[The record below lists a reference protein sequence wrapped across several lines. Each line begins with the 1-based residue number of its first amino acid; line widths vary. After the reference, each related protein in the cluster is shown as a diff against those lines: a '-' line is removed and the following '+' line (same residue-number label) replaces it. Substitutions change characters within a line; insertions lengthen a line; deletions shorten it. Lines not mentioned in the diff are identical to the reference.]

1 MGMASPDAHISVQPR
16 GRTGRDLLRLWEWAG
31 RSGRMNEHTANQYRA
46 ACARVLDVLPDGM
59 DRDLATLDL
68 PKTAQR
74 FRQASRSSLAEGTV
88 DTYESIFL
96 RAVPSL
102 MDFMA
107 DRSNWMPP
115 VAYTKRTR
123 RLRAEPDMNTGLD
136 TQTPLREINMTLP
149 SGGRAEIHFPDG
161 ATAADLR
168 FLAAVLPN
176 YVTT

>member
-1 MGMASPDAHISVQPR
+1 
-16 GRTGRDLLRLWEWAG
+16 
-31 RSGRMNEHTANQYRA
+31 
-46 ACARVLDVLPDGM
+46 M

-68 PKTAQR
+68 PKTVQR
-74 FRQASRSSLAEGTV
+74 FRQVSRSSLAEGTV

-102 MDFMA
+102 MDFMTN
-107 DRSNWMPP
+107 RNNWMPP

-123 RLRAEPDMNTGLD
+123 RLRAEPDTNVVLD
-136 TQTPLREINMTLP
+136 TQTSLREINITLP
-149 SGGRAEIHFPDG
+149 SGGRAEIRLPDG

-176 YVTT
+176 YVAT